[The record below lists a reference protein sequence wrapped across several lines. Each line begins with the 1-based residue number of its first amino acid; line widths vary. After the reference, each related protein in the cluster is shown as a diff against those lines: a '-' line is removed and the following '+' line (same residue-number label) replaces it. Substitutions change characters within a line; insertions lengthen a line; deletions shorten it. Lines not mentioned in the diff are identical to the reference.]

1 MFYALLVKN
10 VIKMMMNITLLVY
23 NVNHDDDDD
32 GYDDDGYDDGYD
44 EP

>member
-10 VIKMMMNITLLVY
+10 VIEMIMNIILIVY
-23 NVNHDDDDD
+23 NANPDDDD
-32 GYDDDGYDDGYD
+32 YD